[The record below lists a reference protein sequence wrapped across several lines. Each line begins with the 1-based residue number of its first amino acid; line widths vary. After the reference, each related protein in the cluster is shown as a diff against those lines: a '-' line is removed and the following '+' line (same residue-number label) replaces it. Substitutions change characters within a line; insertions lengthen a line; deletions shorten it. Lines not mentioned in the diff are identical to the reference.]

1 MKKTN
6 ILLLFLFSIDIFS
19 VGEVFVINDY
29 KDMDRIINF
38 PNTEKYKVIVADL
51 HTHSVFSDGA
61 VWPNVRVEEAVR
73 DGIDLLAITEHLEYQ
88 PHIDDIPHPDR
99 NRSFDIAEDIA
110 KNKDLTV
117 INGAE
122 ITRMFPPGHINAIFI
137 EDANKLIYLDETK
150 ISEAKEILKEVPEES
165 LTNYEDLSWLE
176 DAALASLWPVKSALI
191 EARNQNAFTFWNHPA
206 WSSEEFIGQ
215 PMLREIHKEFFRDNL
230 LHGIE
235 VANGDGYSEEAF
247 RIALEYGL
255 TVLGTSDV
263 HGLIDWDYP
272 SSIGAHRPVTLI
284 LSESNSIDAIKSSLF
299 SGKTVV
305 WFKNNLIGLENNILE
320 LTNSYLK
327 AKKVEILENS
337 DIARV
342 EIENVSDVRFI
353 IQVLDQSSV
362 VNESNLIEIAPNEKT
377 VLQIDN
383 GIDKGSLDV
392 KILNAFI
399 APNKNL
405 LTCLLYTS
413 PSPRD

>member
-1 MKKTN
+1 MKKIN
-6 ILLLFLFSIDIFS
+6 ILLLFLFSVDIFS

-38 PNTEKYKVIVADL
+38 PNTDKYKVIVADL

-137 EDANKLIYLDETK
+137 EDANKLIYLDEAK

-255 TVLGTSDV
+255 TVIGTSDV

-284 LSESNSIDAIKSSLF
+284 LSESNSSDAIKSSLF

-342 EIENVSDVRFI
+342 EIENVSDMRFI

-405 LTCLLYTS
+405 LTTLKF
-413 PSPRD
+413 

>member
-137 EDANKLIYLDETK
+137 EDANKLIYLDEAK

-284 LSESNSIDAIKSSLF
+284 LSESNSSDAIKSSLF

-342 EIENVSDVRFI
+342 EIDNVSDVRFI

-392 KILNAFI
+392 KILNVFI

-405 LTCLLYTS
+405 LTTLKF
-413 PSPRD
+413 

>member
-1 MKKTN
+1 MKKIN
-6 ILLLFLFSIDIFS
+6 ILPLFLFSIDIFS

-29 KDMDRIINF
+29 KDVDRIINF

-73 DGIDLLAITEHLEYQ
+73 DGVDLLAITEHLEYQ

-150 ISEAKEILKEVPEES
+150 ISEAKEILKEVSEENLS
-165 LTNYEDLSWLE
+165 NYEDLSWLE

-255 TVLGTSDV
+255 TILGTSDV

-284 LSESNSIDAIKSSLF
+284 LSESNSSDAIKSSLF

-320 LTNSYLK
+320 LTNSYLR

-377 VLQIDN
+377 VLQLDN
-383 GIDKGSLDV
+383 GIEKESLDV

-405 LTCLLYTS
+405 LTNLKF
-413 PSPRD
+413 

>member
-1 MKKTN
+1 MKIIN

-29 KDMDRIINF
+29 KDIDRIINF

-137 EDANKLIYLDETK
+137 EDANKLIYLDEAK

-284 LSESNSIDAIKSSLF
+284 LSESNSSDAIKSSLF

-305 WFKNNLIGLENNILE
+305 WFKNNLIGLEDNILE

-342 EIENVSDVRFI
+342 EIDNVSDVRFI

-392 KILNAFI
+392 KILNVFI

-405 LTCLLYTS
+405 LTTLKF
-413 PSPRD
+413 

>member
-1 MKKTN
+1 MKKIN

-137 EDANKLIYLDETK
+137 EDANKLIYLDEAK
-150 ISEAKEILKEVPEES
+150 INRAKEILKEVPEES

-235 VANGDGYSEEAF
+235 VANGDGFSEEAF

-284 LSESNSIDAIKSSLF
+284 LSESNSSDAIKSSLF

-305 WFKNNLIGLENNILE
+305 WFKNNLIGLEDNILE
-320 LTNSYLK
+320 LTNSYLE

-353 IQVLDQSSV
+353 IQVLDKSSV

-383 GIDKGSLDV
+383 GIEKGSLDV

-405 LTCLLYTS
+405 LTTL
-413 PSPRD
+413 RF

>member
-1 MKKTN
+1 MKKIN

-38 PNTEKYKVIVADL
+38 PNTDKYKVIVADL

-88 PHIDDIPHPDR
+88 SHLRDIPHPDR

-255 TVLGTSDV
+255 TVIGTSDV

-284 LSESNSIDAIKSSLF
+284 LSESNSSDAIKSSLF

-342 EIENVSDVRFI
+342 EIENVSDMRFI

-405 LTCLLYTS
+405 LTTLKF
-413 PSPRD
+413 

>member
-1 MKKTN
+1 MKKIN

-284 LSESNSIDAIKSSLF
+284 LSESNSSDAIKSSLF

-405 LTCLLYTS
+405 LTTLKF
-413 PSPRD
+413 

>member
-19 VGEVFVINDY
+19 IGEVFVINDY

-137 EDANKLIYLDETK
+137 EDANKLIYLDEAK

-284 LSESNSIDAIKSSLF
+284 LSESNSSDAIKSSLF

-305 WFKNNLIGLENNILE
+305 WFKNNLIGLEDNILE

-405 LTCLLYTS
+405 LTTLKF
-413 PSPRD
+413 

>member
-1 MKKTN
+1 MKKIN

-29 KDMDRIINF
+29 KDIDRIINF

-137 EDANKLIYLDETK
+137 EDANKLIYLDEAK

-284 LSESNSIDAIKSSLF
+284 LSESNSSDAIKSSLF

-405 LTCLLYTS
+405 LTTLKF
-413 PSPRD
+413 

>member
-110 KNKDLTV
+110 KNKDLIV

-137 EDANKLIYLDETK
+137 EDANKLIYLDEAK

-305 WFKNNLIGLENNILE
+305 WFKNNLIGLEDNILE

-383 GIDKGSLDV
+383 GMDKGSLDV

-405 LTCLLYTS
+405 STTLKF
-413 PSPRD
+413 

>member
-137 EDANKLIYLDETK
+137 EDANELIYLDEAK
-150 ISEAKEILKEVPEES
+150 ISEAKEILKEIPEES

-305 WFKNNLIGLENNILE
+305 WFKNNLIGLEDNILE

-405 LTCLLYTS
+405 LTTLKF
-413 PSPRD
+413 

>member
-73 DGIDLLAITEHLEYQ
+73 DGIDLLAVTEHLEYQ

-99 NRSFDIAEDIA
+99 NRSFDIAEEIA

-137 EDANKLIYLDETK
+137 QDANKLIYLDEAK

-284 LSESNSIDAIKSSLF
+284 LSESNSSDAIKSSLF

-377 VLQIDN
+377 VLQIDD

-405 LTCLLYTS
+405 LTTLKF
-413 PSPRD
+413 

>member
-137 EDANKLIYLDETK
+137 EDANKLIYLDEAK

-284 LSESNSIDAIKSSLF
+284 LSESNSSDAIKSSLF

-305 WFKNNLIGLENNILE
+305 WFKNNLIGLEDNILE

-342 EIENVSDVRFI
+342 EIDNVSDVRFI

-392 KILNAFI
+392 KILNVFI

-405 LTCLLYTS
+405 LTTLKF
-413 PSPRD
+413 

>member
-255 TVLGTSDV
+255 TVIGTSDV

-284 LSESNSIDAIKSSLF
+284 LSESNSSDAIKSSLF

-342 EIENVSDVRFI
+342 EIENVSDMRFI

-405 LTCLLYTS
+405 LTTLKF
-413 PSPRD
+413 

>member
-1 MKKTN
+1 MKKIN

-19 VGEVFVINDY
+19 VGEVFVINDF

-137 EDANKLIYLDETK
+137 EDANKLIYLDEAK

-305 WFKNNLIGLENNILE
+305 WFKNNLIGLEDNILE

-405 LTCLLYTS
+405 LTTLKF
-413 PSPRD
+413 

>member
-1 MKKTN
+1 MKKIN

-29 KDMDRIINF
+29 KDIDRIINF

-137 EDANKLIYLDETK
+137 EDANKLIYLDEAK

-284 LSESNSIDAIKSSLF
+284 LSESNSSDAIKSSLF

-305 WFKNNLIGLENNILE
+305 WFKNNLIGLEDNILE

-383 GIDKGSLDV
+383 GIEKGSLDV

-405 LTCLLYTS
+405 LTTLKF
-413 PSPRD
+413 

>member
-29 KDMDRIINF
+29 KDMNRIINF

-137 EDANKLIYLDETK
+137 EDANKLIYLDEAK

-176 DAALASLWPVKSALI
+176 DAALASLWPVKNALI

-255 TVLGTSDV
+255 TVIGTSDV

-305 WFKNNLIGLENNILE
+305 WFKNNLIGLEDNILE

-405 LTCLLYTS
+405 LTTLKF
-413 PSPRD
+413 

>member
-137 EDANKLIYLDETK
+137 EDANKLIYLDEAK

-305 WFKNNLIGLENNILE
+305 WFKNNLIGLEDNILE

-342 EIENVSDVRFI
+342 EIENVSDMRFI

-405 LTCLLYTS
+405 LTTLKF
-413 PSPRD
+413 

>member
-137 EDANKLIYLDETK
+137 EDANKLIYLDEAK
-150 ISEAKEILKEVPEES
+150 INRAKEILKEVPEES

-255 TVLGTSDV
+255 TVIGTSDV

-284 LSESNSIDAIKSSLF
+284 LSESNSSDAIKSSLF

-305 WFKNNLIGLENNILE
+305 WFKNNLIGLEDNILE

-405 LTCLLYTS
+405 LTTLKF
-413 PSPRD
+413 

>member
-137 EDANKLIYLDETK
+137 EDANKLIYLDEAK

-206 WSSEEFIGQ
+206 WSSEEFIGE

-263 HGLIDWDYP
+263 HGLI
-272 SSIGAHRPVTLI
+272 
-284 LSESNSIDAIKSSLF
+284 
-299 SGKTVV
+299 
-305 WFKNNLIGLENNILE
+305 
-320 LTNSYLK
+320 
-327 AKKVEILENS
+327 
-337 DIARV
+337 
-342 EIENVSDVRFI
+342 
-353 IQVLDQSSV
+353 
-362 VNESNLIEIAPNEKT
+362 
-377 VLQIDN
+377 
-383 GIDKGSLDV
+383 
-392 KILNAFI
+392 
-399 APNKNL
+399 
-405 LTCLLYTS
+405 CLLYTS
-413 PSPRD
+413 PSPRDRG

>member
-1 MKKTN
+1 MKKIN

-137 EDANKLIYLDETK
+137 EDANKLIYLDEAK

-255 TVLGTSDV
+255 TVIGTSDV

-284 LSESNSIDAIKSSLF
+284 LSESNSSDAIKSSLF

-383 GIDKGSLDV
+383 GVDKGSLDV

-405 LTCLLYTS
+405 LTTLKF
-413 PSPRD
+413 

>member
-137 EDANKLIYLDETK
+137 EDANKLIYLDEAK

-176 DAALASLWPVKSALI
+176 DAALASLWPVKNALI

-305 WFKNNLIGLENNILE
+305 WFKNNLIGLEDNILE

-362 VNESNLIEIAPNEKT
+362 VNASNLIEIAPNEKT

-405 LTCLLYTS
+405 LTTLKF
-413 PSPRD
+413 

>member
-1 MKKTN
+1 MKKIN

-99 NRSFDIAEDIA
+99 NRSFDIAEEIA

-137 EDANKLIYLDETK
+137 QDANKLIYLDEAK

-284 LSESNSIDAIKSSLF
+284 LSESNSSDAIKSSLF

-377 VLQIDN
+377 VLQIDD

-405 LTCLLYTS
+405 LTTLKF
-413 PSPRD
+413 

>member
-137 EDANKLIYLDETK
+137 EDANKLIYLDEAK

-305 WFKNNLIGLENNILE
+305 WFKNNLIGLEDNILE

-342 EIENVSDVRFI
+342 EIENVSDVRFV

-405 LTCLLYTS
+405 LTTLKF
-413 PSPRD
+413 

>member
-137 EDANKLIYLDETK
+137 EDANKLIYLDEAK

-284 LSESNSIDAIKSSLF
+284 LSESNSSDAIKSSLF

-392 KILNAFI
+392 KILNVFI

-405 LTCLLYTS
+405 LTTLKF
-413 PSPRD
+413 

>member
-1 MKKTN
+1 M
-6 ILLLFLFSIDIFS
+6 
-19 VGEVFVINDY
+19 
-29 KDMDRIINF
+29 
-38 PNTEKYKVIVADL
+38 
-51 HTHSVFSDGA
+51 
-61 VWPNVRVEEAVR
+61 RVEEAVR

-137 EDANKLIYLDETK
+137 EDANKLIYLDEAK
-150 ISEAKEILKEVPEES
+150 INRAKEILKEVPEES

-235 VANGDGYSEEAF
+235 VANGDGFSEEAF

-284 LSESNSIDAIKSSLF
+284 LSESNSSDAIKSSLF

-305 WFKNNLIGLENNILE
+305 WFKNNLIGLEDNILE
-320 LTNSYLK
+320 LTNSYLE

-353 IQVLDQSSV
+353 IQVLDKSSV

-383 GIDKGSLDV
+383 GIEKGFLDV

-405 LTCLLYTS
+405 LTTL
-413 PSPRD
+413 RF

>member
-1 MKKTN
+1 MKKIN

-99 NRSFDIAEDIA
+99 NRSFEIAEDIA

-176 DAALASLWPVKSALI
+176 DAALASLWPVKNALI

-255 TVLGTSDV
+255 TVIGTSDV

-284 LSESNSIDAIKSSLF
+284 LSESNSSDAIKSSLF

-383 GIDKGSLDV
+383 GVDKGSLDV

-405 LTCLLYTS
+405 LTTLKF
-413 PSPRD
+413 

>member
-1 MKKTN
+1 MKKIN
-6 ILLLFLFSIDIFS
+6 ILLLFLFTIDIFS

-255 TVLGTSDV
+255 TVIGTSDV

-284 LSESNSIDAIKSSLF
+284 LSESNSSDAIKSSLF

-342 EIENVSDVRFI
+342 EIENVSDMRFI

-405 LTCLLYTS
+405 LTTLKF
-413 PSPRD
+413 

>member
-1 MKKTN
+1 MKKIN

-137 EDANKLIYLDETK
+137 EDANKLIYLDEAK

-284 LSESNSIDAIKSSLF
+284 LSESNSSDAIKSSLF

-342 EIENVSDVRFI
+342 EIENVSDMRFI

-405 LTCLLYTS
+405 LTTLKF
-413 PSPRD
+413 

>member
-1 MKKTN
+1 MKKIN

-29 KDMDRIINF
+29 KDIDRIINF

-137 EDANKLIYLDETK
+137 EDANKLIYLDEAK
-150 ISEAKEILKEVPEES
+150 INKAKEILKEVPEES

-235 VANGDGYSEEAF
+235 VANGDGFSEEAF

-284 LSESNSIDAIKSSLF
+284 LSESNSSDAIKSSLF

-305 WFKNNLIGLENNILE
+305 WFKNNLIGLEDNILE

-405 LTCLLYTS
+405 LTTLKF
-413 PSPRD
+413 

>member
-1 MKKTN
+1 MKKIN
-6 ILLLFLFSIDIFS
+6 ILLLFLFSVDIFS

-38 PNTEKYKVIVADL
+38 PNTDKYKVIVADL

-137 EDANKLIYLDETK
+137 EDANKLIYLDEAK

-255 TVLGTSDV
+255 TVIGTSDV

-284 LSESNSIDAIKSSLF
+284 LSESNSSDAIKSSLF

-405 LTCLLYTS
+405 LTTLKF
-413 PSPRD
+413 

>member
-137 EDANKLIYLDETK
+137 EDANELIYLDEAK
-150 ISEAKEILKEVPEES
+150 ISEAKEILKEIPEES

-405 LTCLLYTS
+405 LTTLKF
-413 PSPRD
+413 

>member
-1 MKKTN
+1 MKKIN
-6 ILLLFLFSIDIFS
+6 ILLLFLFSVDIFS

-61 VWPNVRVEEAVR
+61 VWPNVRVEEALR

-255 TVLGTSDV
+255 TVIGTSDV

-284 LSESNSIDAIKSSLF
+284 LSESNSSDAIKSSLF

-405 LTCLLYTS
+405 LTTLKF
-413 PSPRD
+413 

>member
-137 EDANKLIYLDETK
+137 EDANKLIYLDEAK
-150 ISEAKEILKEVPEES
+150 INEAKEILKEVPEES

-284 LSESNSIDAIKSSLF
+284 LSESNSSDAIKSSLF
-299 SGKTVV
+299 TGKTVV

-405 LTCLLYTS
+405 LTTLKF
-413 PSPRD
+413 

>member
-137 EDANKLIYLDETK
+137 EDANKLIYLDEAK

-235 VANGDGYSEEAF
+235 VANGDGYSDEAF

-305 WFKNNLIGLENNILE
+305 WFKNNLIGLEDNILE

-405 LTCLLYTS
+405 LTTLKF
-413 PSPRD
+413 

>member
-137 EDANKLIYLDETK
+137 EDANKLIYLDEAK
-150 ISEAKEILKEVPEES
+150 KSEAKEILKEVPEES

-284 LSESNSIDAIKSSLF
+284 LSESNSSDAIKSSLF

-353 IQVLDQSSV
+353 IQLLDQSSV

-377 VLQIDN
+377 VLQLDN

-405 LTCLLYTS
+405 LTTLKF
-413 PSPRD
+413 

>member
-1 MKKTN
+1 MKKIN

-137 EDANKLIYLDETK
+137 EDANKLIYLDEAK

-284 LSESNSIDAIKSSLF
+284 LSESNSSDAIKSSLF

-305 WFKNNLIGLENNILE
+305 WFKNNLIGLEDNILE

-405 LTCLLYTS
+405 LTTLKF
-413 PSPRD
+413 

>member
-1 MKKTN
+1 MKKIN

-137 EDANKLIYLDETK
+137 EDANKLIYLDEAK
-150 ISEAKEILKEVPEES
+150 KSEAKEILKEVPEES

-284 LSESNSIDAIKSSLF
+284 LSESNSSDAIKSSLF

-342 EIENVSDVRFI
+342 EIENVSDVRFV

-383 GIDKGSLDV
+383 GIDKGSLGV

-405 LTCLLYTS
+405 LTTLKF
-413 PSPRD
+413 

>member
-137 EDANKLIYLDETK
+137 EDANKLIYLDEAK

-176 DAALASLWPVKSALI
+176 DAALASLWPVKNALI

-305 WFKNNLIGLENNILE
+305 WFKNNLIGLEDNILE

-405 LTCLLYTS
+405 LTTLKF
-413 PSPRD
+413 

>member
-1 MKKTN
+1 MKKIN
-6 ILLLFLFSIDIFS
+6 ILLLFLFSVDIFS

-38 PNTEKYKVIVADL
+38 PNTDKYKVIVADL

-137 EDANKLIYLDETK
+137 EDANKLIYLDEAK

-255 TVLGTSDV
+255 TV
-263 HGLIDWDYP
+263 
-272 SSIGAHRPVTLI
+272 
-284 LSESNSIDAIKSSLF
+284 
-299 SGKTVV
+299 
-305 WFKNNLIGLENNILE
+305 IGL
-320 LTNSYLK
+320 S
-327 AKKVEILENS
+327 
-337 DIARV
+337 
-342 EIENVSDVRFI
+342 
-353 IQVLDQSSV
+353 
-362 VNESNLIEIAPNEKT
+362 LIHI
-377 VLQIDN
+377 
-383 GIDKGSLDV
+383 
-392 KILNAFI
+392 
-399 APNKNL
+399 
-405 LTCLLYTS
+405 
-413 PSPRD
+413 